1 MPPTLANIAK
11 RQAEINKLIGAG
23 NTFGEIGERVAAK
36 VSGSTRISGTGNDLY
51 RPAPAGWE
59 RPLPVGIAAG
69 ATGFRVAPTK
79 EILEASADPKAAA
92 RALKRYES
100 WVSSPYQ
107 RGEVKT
113 RQLDRR
119 FSDTQLMDTRGS
131 AGPLSSF
138 TPLVD
143 FYVFNIFDTSG
154 DLRMC
159 IEAPLAEVVEFVM
172 SDVGRGGAWNYKV
185 SIGLWMELGV
195 DKTDEALD
203 TLRSLEAVPE
213 LKGRAN

>member
-1 MPPTLANIAK
+1 MTLADIAK
-11 RQAEINKLIGAG
+11 RQADINRLIGAG

-51 RPAPAGWE
+51 RPAPAEWE
-59 RPLPVGIAAG
+59 RPIPMGIAAD

-79 EILEASADPKAAA
+79 EILEASDAP
-92 RALKRYES
+92 RTALALRRYEA
-100 WVSSPYQ
+100 WAFGPNQ

-185 SIGLWMELGV
+185 SIGLWMEIGV

-213 LKGRAN
+213 LKDRAN